1 LDPFGETMITPETQ
15 ALRKRLA
22 KIYQLK
28 LFQVEVS
35 LDSTKGLVILVDG
48 KDLSETQ
55 HELFIEE
62 IQRGILEAKARIA
75 QEDQRLN

>member
-1 LDPFGETMITPETQ
+1 MTTPETQ

-48 KDLSETQ
+48 KGLSEAQ